1 MSPIFQNKKNV
12 KSITEEKS
20 SQWFSVIFA
29 TIILLGNFSITV
41 LEIFGIGYLLL
52 SFPIAAFIGYYNPIG
67 KVLKSNFL
75 NNFDK
80 TYNSISLEATKMSKK
95 KDLTSKEVD
104 KRVNELVTESFD
116 YEEVLDVIGF
126 VEDTLNHKSYLKKKV
141 KYVVPDTKV
150 TLKAGEILYFRTH
163 TIWAQGSP
171 DNNLVKDIGYFYL
184 SNKRFIFIGEYN
196 SHSITLSRI
205 VNFEIGD
212 NYALICKTAGKNEIF
227 EINKT
232 ESLSYLKF
240 LYEKLT

>member
-1 MSPIFQNKKNV
+1 MSPIFENKK
-12 KSITEEKS
+12 
-20 SQWFSVIFA
+20 
-29 TIILLGNFSITV
+29 IILGNSAQKNNSSFDTILGWMF
-41 LEIFGIGYLLL
+41 IFLSLTMFFGENLLIILFLPLGIFILAYE
-52 SFPIAAFIGYYNPIG
+52 PIAKAA
-67 KVLKSNFL
+67 KKSAEANFEI
-75 NNFDK
+75 
-80 TYNSISLEATKMSKK
+80 TYDLICSETIKLSKK
-95 KDLTSKEVD
+95 KDLSSTKVD
-104 KRVNELVTESFD
+104 KYVNELVTKSFD

-126 VEDTLNHKSYLKKKV
+126 VEDTLNHKSNLKKKV

-171 DNNLVKDIGYFYL
+171 DNNVVKDIGHFYL

-227 EINKT
+227 EINKL